1 MTATIGVDVGG
12 TSTRVALVDHD
23 AAALTSGC
31 SVLACETE
39 STLSF
44 SGYAALLRWIA
55 EVTDALSAQAGSR
68 ASAMG
73 LAVPGI
79 LDAARTRVVRSV
91 NVPMLDGREIGRHLA
106 GLTGR
111 QVLLVTDADAA
122 TWGEWAVI
130 RPAPR
135 RFAHLRL
142 GTGVACGVVVE
153 ESLRTLEREPGRH
166 ADVLV
171 IDRGKDAKECPCGGR
186 GCLEAYA
193 SGAALARELSKLGY
207 ASSLELLR
215 THGDGE
221 PEELRSLRDRAV
233 TAVGTAIE
241 NLVRRYDI
249 EAVVLSGG
257 VLEAAPELFDSIA
270 DRHRVTRAGGCTSAK
285 TPIRRAVLGDGAG
298 VIGAAL
304 LVRAAP
310 TSASDPVVLP
320 NSY

>member
-12 TSTRVALVDHD
+12 TNTRAALVNHD
-23 AAALTSGC
+23 AT
-31 SVLACETE
+31 VLACENE
-39 STLSF
+39 VTLSF
-44 SGYAALLRWIA
+44 GGYSALLRWIA
-55 EVTDALSAQAGSR
+55 EVADALSAQAGSR

-79 LDAARTRVVRSV
+79 LDAARTRVIRSL
-91 NVPMLDGREIGRHLA
+91 NVPLLDGREIGRHLA
-106 GLTGR
+106 ELTGR

-122 TWGEWAVI
+122 TWGEWAAI

-142 GTGVACGVVVE
+142 GTGVACGVIVGGA
-153 ESLRTLEREPGRH
+153 LQTLEREPSRH

-171 IDRGKDAKECPCGGR
+171 IDRGEDAKECPCGGR

-193 SGAALARELSKLGY
+193 SGAALARELSRLGY
-207 ASSLELLR
+207 ASSLELLHAR
-215 THGDGE
+215 GDGK

-233 TAVGTAIE
+233 TAVDTAIE
-241 NLVRRYDI
+241 NLASRYDV
-249 EAVVLSGG
+249 EAVVLGGG
-257 VLEAAPELFDSIA
+257 VLEAVPALFDAIV
-270 DRHRVTRAGGCTSAK
+270 DRKGVTRGDGRTSMK

-310 TSASDPVVLP
+310 TSAFVPVGP
-320 NSY
+320 SNSF